1 MFLGAV
7 FPLAGSLFKKGKRDI
22 IGLVYSSDLFGAIV
36 GSLIAGFFLIPMYG
50 AKVSII
56 FGAGLNILSALIM
69 FSKRQK
75 ILPIC
80 ILAVLLMM
88 PMVSPDFIHENK
100 SEYQFYAP
108 SPYGLVKVIN
118 GMLYINEKGQCS
130 LCYPQDTS
138 ERMMVVYALT
148 PLEEYGKLN
157 VLNIGLGCGLT
168 LGKCLEYNTQ
178 VDVVEINYQ
187 VVLANK
193 AMTNVLTNPRA
204 NLILDD
210 GLHYL
215 RNSKKKYDSVLIDVE
230 DPTVAHSSNLYTVE
244 AFELINDSL
253 TDAGTFALWNYDGC
267 TRYLDILYYSLKEAF
282 PFVYSSP
289 AVFFASKKDLNQ
301 PEAEYVPCSPYEV
314 NTIDRNTLTQAYLGL
329 G

>member
-1 MFLGAV
+1 
-7 FPLAGSLFKKGKRDI
+7 
-22 IGLVYSSDLFGAIV
+22 
-36 GSLIAGFFLIPMYG
+36 
-50 AKVSII
+50 
-56 FGAGLNILSALIM
+56 
-69 FSKRQK
+69 
-75 ILPIC
+75 
-80 ILAVLLMM
+80 
-88 PMVSPDFIHENK
+88 
-100 SEYQFYAP
+100 
-108 SPYGLVKVIN
+108 
-118 GMLYINEKGQCS
+118 
-130 LCYPQDTS
+130 
-138 ERMMVVYALT
+138 MVVYALT

>member
-1 MFLGAV
+1 
-7 FPLAGSLFKKGKRDI
+7 
-22 IGLVYSSDLFGAIV
+22 LVYSSDLFGAII

-50 AKVSII
+50 TRVSII
-56 FGAGLNILSALIM
+56 FGAGLNILSAVIM
-69 FSKRQK
+69 FSKKQK
-75 ILPIC
+75 ILPVC

-88 PMVSPDFIHENK
+88 PIVSPGLMCEDK
-100 SEYQFYAP
+100 SRYQFYAT
-108 SPYGLVKVIN
+108 SPYGLVKVVN
-118 GMLYINEKGQCS
+118 DTLYIDEKEQCS
-130 LCYPQDTS
+130 LCYPSNTS

-148 PLEEYGKLN
+148 PLEEYGELN

-168 LGKCLEYNTQ
+168 LEKCLEYDTS

-215 RNSKKKYDSVLIDVE
+215 RGSKKKYDSILIDVE

-244 AFELINDSL
+244 AFEIVSSSL
-253 TDAGTFALWNYDGC
+253 TDTGTFALWNFGISG
-267 TRYLDILYYSLKEAF
+267 RYGDILYYSLKEAF
-282 PFVYSSP
+282 PFVYSYP
-289 AVFFASKKDLNQ
+289 IVFLASKRDLNQ
-301 PEAEYVPCSPYEV
+301 PEAEYIPLSPYEV
-314 NTIDRNTLTQAYLGL
+314 NTIDRNTLAQAYLG
-329 G
+329 